1 MPVDILDEV
10 TDPISLAVD
19 AAERLLNAQDGD
31 PPPVY
36 DEPGDL
42 ETANAALCRLGEL
55 FDQLPGRV
63 RSALGRARAHAAL
76 LSGDRLQGIAEI
88 VQNADDVRA
97 SQVRLLLR
105 SNDLLV
111 SHNGDPVQLR
121 HVVGLATPWLSTKD
135 EEADAIGRFGIGLMT
150 LRSLSESLEVH
161 CSPYHVRVGAPTVT
175 PIKPL
180 RLPTGLG
187 GADWTTLRIPL
198 NDRSVSL
205 EEVVAWLDRWD
216 DAALLFLRHVSRL
229 TLLTSE
235 GESIR
240 ELTLTRSDDA
250 DLSVGKDPVIQTATR
265 QRVQASDGR
274 SWVVYSAD
282 TPTPAQYS
290 RARKATDSTTPIA
303 VAFPLRP
310 VSSGKVYAGLPV
322 ERTRAPLFV
331 NAQFDPLAGRT
342 GFAPNEWNEAL
353 VPLVAELWAEAALDL
368 FTSNPRVAWHAM
380 PITEPPMGDT
390 SSSLVHS
397 LEQAVADRAWQWLAP
412 KLAFPVPGGGRV
424 KLSELAVESLTLE
437 GILSEGET
445 ASLAGLPA
453 TLPTRIRDD
462 DAIWR
467 SVLEYWRSAGA
478 DIPAPVTVEQALELV
493 SNEARSPTST
503 IALTAAALDGGLGER
518 LLELPC
524 VVARDG
530 SHLVPPSQGSPWAV
544 AAKATTLAQR
554 LGIVT
559 ILHDAHLHD
568 GKAAHTVRMWLEE
581 CEAYLDDSDDRAV
594 VRRLALAGR
603 AGHLIDEPLTDEQAQ
618 ALRDAFE
625 RMDPDERNTLGADVG
640 RAILLEGYTHEGKT
654 RRSTGVRPVD
664 AYLPS
669 AIDHEPD
676 SFATAAKQTP
686 GIVWLSGR
694 YGELLRSPAGRGGL
708 GSLKF
713 LRLLGVKTVPLPH
726 PHPELQRRY
735 SSDNR
740 RGLHALVTGSPESRR
755 LAMRERDATYTLQ
768 DYDNPELQLVIE
780 DISHERGSRQ
790 RRRRASALLATL
802 GRAWERLLSD
812 YAEVESAWDYS
823 GWQPKGHM
831 RAFWLW
837 QAGNIAWLDDEHGN
851 PRKPGDLRVR
861 TPGTVAIYGKDA
873 PDYLQS
879 ELGRRRTVLDALG
892 VSSDPSRS
900 NLVERLR
907 ELRDRKGNE
916 TVASNLDQEVAVVY
930 QALASDLEKTTRSD
944 LTEAQLRREFANPPG
959 LVLTN
964 RGWLPPNDVLG
975 GPAVFGDYRVFAPQ
989 IPDTAPLWRALRL
1002 RTPSPDDCLK
1012 VLRQIARQG
1021 RVPDV
1026 GQEAVLLDTLRAL
1039 ASHYERG
1046 NTPQNPRLAQLALWT
1061 SKGWVRN
1068 RPVYTTDD
1076 RVLAKGLGD
1085 SLPLW
1090 EPGGD
1095 ISQFRALLG
1104 PLRVE
1109 VIRTADTE
1117 VIASDLAWED
1127 QETTDLFRA
1136 ALRLLHEDLARNAPQ
1151 LAASVTASWA
1161 DLEGLTVSIHPSLS
1175 LRVPTGKPSRAYT
1188 ANVDAKADYAN
1199 RKMFVR
1205 SLDVLLSADGGGQAL
1220 ATLFQGNQRDLA
1232 HAWTVACGRAKKG
1245 IESHRIELARER
1257 SEREQQQIA
1266 QQLANFRDVTARNA
1280 ARGMGRGKGASAQ
1293 SATGRQGDKKA
1304 ADLGA
1309 PRVLVDPDALV
1320 LVDPLGRIE
1329 EGVSSRRQPATR
1341 NKELAQPRAGGAGP
1355 QNRTPLAGYSASD
1368 RETVGKRLLERLLS
1382 SDREEVVDL
1391 RAQRGVGADAIDQL
1405 QRFYELKVSAGT
1417 EPDHVT
1423 LTSSEVKR
1431 ASSTPDF
1438 FLVIVSGIEG
1448 SDARPKVRVV
1458 VDPLN
1463 QLQATDSGSI
1473 TLSGVRNAA
1482 SLTYDFAPGD
1492 GSGQESE
1499 AGESNA

>member
-1 MPVDILDEV
+1 MAVDTPDEV
-10 TDPISLAVD
+10 TDPIALAVD

-42 ETANAALCRLGEL
+42 ETANAALRRLGEL

-63 RSALGRARAHAAL
+63 RSALDRARANAAL
-76 LSGDRLQGIAEI
+76 LSGDRLQGLAEI

-105 SNDLLV
+105 PNDLLV

-135 EEADAIGRFGIGLMT
+135 EEAAAIGRFGIGLMT

-161 CSPYHVRVGAPTVT
+161 CSPYHVRVGAPTVAS
-175 PIKPL
+175 IEPL
-180 RLPTGLG
+180 RLPAGLG

-235 GESIR
+235 GDSIR
-240 ELTLTRSDDA
+240 ELTLSRSDAA
-250 DLSVGKDPVIQTATR
+250 DLSVGKDSAIQKATR

-282 TPTPAQYS
+282 APTPSQYS
-290 RARKATDSTTPIA
+290 RARKATDSATPIA
-303 VAFPLRP
+303 VAFSLRP
-310 VSSGKVYAGLPV
+310 ISSGRVYAGLPV

-380 PITEPPMGDT
+380 PIIEPQVGDT

-397 LEQAVADRAWQWLAP
+397 LEQAIADRAWQWLAP
-412 KLAFPVPGGGRV
+412 KLAFPVLGKGQV
-424 KLSELAVESLTLE
+424 KLSELAVEAPTLE
-437 GILSEGET
+437 GILSEAET

-453 TLPTRIRDD
+453 TLPTKTRDD

-493 SNEARSPTST
+493 SNEARSPASAV
-503 IALTAAALDGGLGER
+503 ALTAVALNDGLGER

-530 SHLVPPSQGSPWAV
+530 RHLVPPSQGSPWAV
-544 AAKATTLAQR
+544 AAKVTTLAQR

-568 GKAAHTVRMWLEE
+568 GKAAHTVRMWLKE
-581 CEAYLDDSDDRAV
+581 CGAYLDDSDDRAV

-625 RMDPDERNTLGADVG
+625 GMDPNERDTLGADVG
-640 RAILLEGYTHEGKT
+640 RAVLLEGYTHEGKT
-654 RRSTGVRPVD
+654 RKSIGTRPVD

-676 SFATAAKQTP
+676 SFAAAAKQTP
-686 GIVWLSGR
+686 GLVWLSSH
-694 YGELLRSPAGRGGL
+694 YGDLLRSPAGRGGL
-708 GSLKF
+708 GSLRF
-713 LRLLGVKTVPLPH
+713 LRLLGVKTVPFPRS
-726 PHPELQRRY
+726 HPELQWRY

-740 RGLHALVTGSPESRR
+740 KGLPASVTGSPEARR
-755 LAMRERDATYTLQ
+755 LAMREHDATYTLQ
-768 DYDNPELQLVIE
+768 DYDNPELQMVIE
-780 DISHERGSRQ
+780 DISRERRSRQ
-790 RRRRASALLATL
+790 RRRRASALLETL

-812 YAEVESAWDYS
+812 YAEVESASDYFV
-823 GWQPKGHM
+823 WQPKGRI

-837 QAGNIAWLDDEHGN
+837 RGGSIAWLDDERGS
-851 PRKPGDLRVR
+851 PRRPSDLRIR
-861 TPGTVAIYGKDA
+861 TAGTVAIYGKDA

-879 ELGRRRTVLDALG
+879 ELGQRRTVLDALG

-907 ELRDRKGNE
+907 ELRDREGSD
-916 TVASNLDQEVAVVY
+916 TATTNLDQEVAVVY
-930 QALASDLEKTTRSD
+930 QALARDLEKTTRSD
-944 LTEAQLRREFANPPG
+944 LTEAQLRKEFANAPG

-975 GPAVFGDYRVFAPQ
+975 GPAIFGDYQVFAPR
-989 IPDTAPLWRALRL
+989 IPDTGPLWRALRL

-1012 VLRQIARQG
+1012 VLRQVARQG
-1021 RVPDV
+1021 QAPDIE
-1026 GQEAVLLDTLRAL
+1026 QEAILLDTLRAL

-1061 SKGWVRN
+1061 SRGW
-1068 RPVYTTDD
+1068 
-1076 RVLAKGLGD
+1076 
-1085 SLPLW
+1085 
-1090 EPGGD
+1090 
-1095 ISQFRALLG
+1095 
-1104 PLRVE
+1104 
-1109 VIRTADTE
+1109 
-1117 VIASDLAWED
+1117 
-1127 QETTDLFRA
+1127 
-1136 ALRLLHEDLARNAPQ
+1136 
-1151 LAASVTASWA
+1151 
-1161 DLEGLTVSIHPSLS
+1161 
-1175 LRVPTGKPSRAYT
+1175 
-1188 ANVDAKADYAN
+1188 
-1199 RKMFVR
+1199 
-1205 SLDVLLSADGGGQAL
+1205 
-1220 ATLFQGNQRDLA
+1220 
-1232 HAWTVACGRAKKG
+1232 
-1245 IESHRIELARER
+1245 ER
-1257 SEREQQQIA
+1257 RW
-1266 QQLANFRDVTARNA
+1266 
-1280 ARGMGRGKGASAQ
+1280 
-1293 SATGRQGDKKA
+1293 
-1304 ADLGA
+1304 
-1309 PRVLVDPDALV
+1309 
-1320 LVDPLGRIE
+1320 
-1329 EGVSSRRQPATR
+1329 
-1341 NKELAQPRAGGAGP
+1341 
-1355 QNRTPLAGYSASD
+1355 
-1368 RETVGKRLLERLLS
+1368 
-1382 SDREEVVDL
+1382 
-1391 RAQRGVGADAIDQL
+1391 
-1405 QRFYELKVSAGT
+1405 
-1417 EPDHVT
+1417 
-1423 LTSSEVKR
+1423 
-1431 ASSTPDF
+1431 
-1438 FLVIVSGIEG
+1438 
-1448 SDARPKVRVV
+1448 
-1458 VDPLN
+1458 
-1463 QLQATDSGSI
+1463 
-1473 TLSGVRNAA
+1473 
-1482 SLTYDFAPGD
+1482 
-1492 GSGQESE
+1492 
-1499 AGESNA
+1499 